1 MLINC
6 PRCGFSQP
14 IDKYCAQCGVD
25 METYKPLEP
34 SFFRKTFGSTAF
46 QVTLLFLIAFGA
58 AFFLYQKKSQNIQAR
73 VNYLKGTFQIN
84 STENQPSAKA
94 TLAAAEDELA
104 DQEVASTEARSFVA
118 PAGAATTSTAVA
130 GNKEVSASAAKSQ
143 SAVLRI
149 TYAEISKALLQNVF
163 EDSQGTGQF
172 MSFKDY
178 SAGIIPNLDK
188 KFLNNPAVKIL
199 HRDDSPITIGKNM
212 QWFYGL
218 KDRLYPDLEIG
229 MTTFIELGEVDGA
242 NYRGNLEIQ
251 RSWREGPGPTG
262 IQRRSFPAIFEIGGS
277 SGFFISS
284 VMPHRSNLENDD
296 ELANIDVYKIL
307 KSEEFQRFD
316 SDFVIFIEISR
327 AP

>member
-25 METYKPLEP
+25 METFKPAEP
-34 SFFRKTFGSTAF
+34 SFFKKTFGSTVF
-46 QVTLLFLIAFGA
+46 QVTVLFLLTFGA
-58 AFFLYQKKSQNIQAR
+58 AFFLYQKKSQNILAR
-73 VNYLKGTFQIN
+73 VNYLKGSFQVN
-84 STENQPSAKA
+84 STENQPSNKA
-94 TLAAAEDELA
+94 VDVESPNEDQSDEAASSTTEGTRSI
-104 DQEVASTEARSFVA
+104 VATANPGV
-118 PAGAATTSTAVA
+118 TAVQGTA
-130 GNKEVSASAAKSQ
+130 PSKDS
-143 SAVLRI
+143 VLRI
-149 TYAEISKALLQNVF
+149 TYAEVSKALLQTIF

-188 KFLNNPAVKIL
+188 KFLSNPAVKIL
-199 HRDDSPITIGKNM
+199 HRDESPLTIGKNM

-229 MTTFIELGEVDGA
+229 MTTFIELGEVDGG

-262 IQRRSFPAIFEIGGS
+262 IQRRSFPAIFEIGATA
-277 SGFFISS
+277 GFFISS

-296 ELANIDVYKIL
+296 ELVNIDVYKIL
-307 KSEEFQRFD
+307 KSEEFQRSD
-316 SDFVIFIEISR
+316 SDFVIFVELSR
-327 AP
+327 AQ

>member
-6 PRCGFSQP
+6 PRCEFSQP

-25 METYKPLEP
+25 METFKPAEP
-34 SFFRKTFGSTAF
+34 SFFQKTFGSTAF

-73 VNYLKGTFQIN
+73 VNYLKGSFQVN
-84 STENQPSAKA
+84 STENQPSNKA
-94 TLAAAEDELA
+94 IDIESTEQVESEEAAAA
-104 DQEVASTEARSFVA
+104 TGSARSLIV
-118 PAGAATTSTAVA
+118 PSATPIA
-130 GNKEVSASAAKSQ
+130 ASAASTKGS
-143 SAVLRI
+143 VLRI
-149 TYAEISKALLQNVF
+149 TYAEVSKALLQTIF

-178 SAGIIPNLDK
+178 SAGIIPNLEK
-188 KFLNNPAVKIL
+188 KFLSNPSVKIL
-199 HRDDSPITIGKNM
+199 HRDESPLTIGKNM

-229 MTTFIELGEVDGA
+229 MTTFIELGDVDGA

-262 IQRRSFPAIFEIGGS
+262 IQRRSFPAIFEIGAT

-296 ELANIDVYKIL
+296 ELVNIDVYKIL

-316 SDFVIFIEISR
+316 SDFVIFVELSR
-327 AP
+327 AQ